1 MRFFK
6 DFSTSAITSGIVVLI
21 TLLNNI
27 IITRQLGTEGRGL
40 YSILSNIIVFVG
52 LIFGEGLRRSNTIL
66 IGNSKSILNNLV
78 NNSLLFSFLFSVL
91 LAFLYLNK
99 YLWYSILPNVP
110 NHLFILSLIISIFSI
125 VWLSYQAIFLGLQ
138 KIMTYNLVQGIPVI
152 SFFIINIIGIYLFNF
167 DLFSIMEGLGIANLI
182 TVIFCLSIFV
192 INYNYK
198 PSFKFDFL
206 NKKFF
211 SLFQKST
218 FSAIGV
224 FLLYRG
230 DIFLV
235 NFFLGA
241 KLTGL
246 YAIAAL
252 FLEIMHRIA
261 NVIGPILIS
270 KTVNDRTDTIFYNT
284 AKIVRVVF
292 FVSLLIIILL
302 LMFGSKIIILFFGY
316 EFKDSFNIL
325 LFLLPGL
332 LCFTPASL
340 IYAFFMG
347 KSYPSAIIF
356 VTFFSAGFNIL
367 LNILLIPKFGV
378 IVAAI
383 ISSVTYFLWALGLV
397 LLFIN
402 TTKIK
407 IKDVLLI
414 KKEDM
419 FNIYYLIKN
428 LSK

>member
-1 MRFFK
+1 MRFLR
-6 DFSTSAITSGIVVLI
+6 DFSTSAITSGIIVLI
-21 TLLNNI
+21 ALLNNI

-66 IGNSKSILNNLV
+66 VGNSRLTLNILV
-78 NNSLLFSFLFSVL
+78 NNTLLFSFLFSIIL
-91 LAFLYLNK
+91 FLLYLNK
-99 YLWYSILPNVP
+99 YLWYSILQNVP
-110 NHLFILSLIISIFSI
+110 NHLLITTLIISIFSI
-125 VWLSYQAIFLGLQ
+125 IWLSYQAIFLGLQ
-138 KIMTYNLVQGIPVI
+138 KIMTYNIIQGIPVI
-152 SFFIINIIGIYLFNF
+152 SFFIINIIGVYIFNF
-167 DLFSIMEGLGIANLI
+167 DLFSIMLGLAVSNLI
-182 TVIFCLSIFV
+182 TIIFCLNVFV
-192 INYNYK
+192 INYKYK
-198 PSFKFDFL
+198 PNFKFDFI
-206 NKKFF
+206 NKNFF
-211 SLFQKST
+211 SLFQRST

-246 YAIAAL
+246 YAIAVL
-252 FLEIMHRIA
+252 FLEIMHRVT

-270 KTVNDRTDTIFYNT
+270 KTVNDRTDSIFYST

-292 FVSLLIIILL
+292 FVCLVIIILL
-302 LMFGSKIIILFFGY
+302 LIFGNKIIILFFGY
-316 EFKDSFNIL
+316 EFDYSFNIL

-332 LCFTPASL
+332 LCFAPASL

-347 KSYPSAIIF
+347 KSYPGSVIF

-367 LNILLIPKFGV
+367 LNIWLIPRFG
-378 IVAAI
+378 ILAAAI
-383 ISSVTYFLWALGLV
+383 ISSVTNFLWALGLV

-407 IKDVLLI
+407 MKDVLLI
-414 KKEDM
+414 KKDDV
-419 FNIYYLIKN
+419 FNIYYLIKK
-428 LSK
+428 SK